1 MSNRSPAVQSRASSL
16 ENQLVFVALSSMDRN
31 HDFLDNKVLDRAWLL
46 VLAILAL
53 CIVLICARL
62 ALALV

>member
-1 MSNRSPAVQSRASSL
+1 MQSRASSL

>member
-1 MSNRSPAVQSRASSL
+1 MQSRASSL
-16 ENQLVFVALSSMDRN
+16 GNPLVFVALSSMDHN
-31 HDFLDNKVLDRAWLL
+31 YDFLDHKVLDRAWLV
-46 VLAILAL
+46 VLAIVAL

>member
-1 MSNRSPAVQSRASSL
+1 VQSRASSL
-16 ENQLVFVALSSMDRN
+16 ENLLVFVALSSMDRN
-31 HDFLDNKVLDRAWLL
+31 HDFLDHKVFNRAWIV
-46 VLAILAL
+46 VLAIVAL

>member
-1 MSNRSPAVQSRASSL
+1 MQSRASSL
-16 ENQLVFVALSSMDRN
+16 ENPLVFVALSSMDRN
-31 HDFLDNKVLDRAWLL
+31 HDFLDHKVLDRAWLV
-46 VLAILAL
+46 VLAIVAL

>member
-1 MSNRSPAVQSRASSL
+1 MQSRASSL

-53 CIVLICARL
+53 CIVLIYCA
-62 ALALV
+62 